1 MTEAVLSRVEDKTSV
16 IRSVVRTHSQY
27 DDSELVADALL
38 QEDLGIDSIML
49 AEIVADLNKL
59 FALARPFDP
68 DEFDSLGSL
77 IEKFGMFELPAGATP
92 RSGAVERPAA
102 ARRAAQCDRVTA
114 QDRGAPAQPSV
125 PDVAAQ
131 CDDSRL
137 TMRDFVG
144 GGDSDV
150 FEKARRFSGF
160 LRSRSERGL
169 FWYGMASKGLCTNRA
184 VIHDEYEGRDREFLL
199 FASNNYLGLA
209 NHPSVIES
217 IVRTARSHG
226 ATNTG
231 SRIIGG
237 TTDLHRELEHRLARL
252 KGREDCIVFPSG
264 YSANVGAISA
274 LLGPNDLAITDM
286 YNHMSI
292 QDGCRLAGASKKIFA
307 HNDMA
312 SLEDVLERSQ
322 AREGGRL
329 IVVDGVFSMHGDI
342 VKLPQLLRLARRY
355 GARVLVDDAHST
367 GVLGATGSGTAEHF
381 GLKGEV
387 DLEVGTMSKA
397 LAGQG
402 GFVAGDKQV
411 IDYLRFYANSYVFA
425 ATIPAPVVAG
435 LITSI
440 DLLEYEPQR
449 LARLWDNVR
458 YLKGRLDALG
468 FDTEQSESA
477 IIPVVVGDEKR
488 AMELG
493 RSVRRRGMFCQTVVF
508 PGVAVG
514 DARLRMSVLESH
526 TREDLDRAVSIL
538 TEAAVENGLL
548 PAA

>member
-1 MTEAVLSRVEDKTSV
+1 MTEAVLLRDSDKTELV
-16 IRSVVRTHSQY
+16 RSVVRKYSQY
-27 DDSELVADALL
+27 DDSELFQEALL

-49 AEIVADLNKL
+49 ATIVADLNRL
-59 FALARPFDP
+59 FALVKPFTP
-68 DEFDSLGSL
+68 ERFNTLESL
-77 IEKFGMFELPAGATP
+77 INGYAALDLP
-92 RSGAVERPAA
+92 SGVAVRVAPESGPLGVAHAA
-102 ARRAAQCDRVTA
+102 A
-114 QDRGAPAQPSV
+114 PAET
-125 PDVAAQ
+125 
-131 CDDSRL
+131 DDDKI

-144 GGDSDV
+144 GTDRDV
-150 FEKARRFSGF
+150 FAKATRFAPF
-160 LRSRSERGL
+160 LASRSRQGL

-184 VIHDEYEGRDREFLL
+184 LIHDEHEGRDREFLL

-209 NHPSVIES
+209 HHPQVIES
-217 IVRTARSHG
+217 IVRTTRTHG

-231 SRIIGG
+231 SRLIGG

-274 LLGPNDLAITDM
+274 LLGPTDLAITDM

-292 QDGCRLAGASKKIFA
+292 QDGCRMSGAGKRIYA
-307 HNDMA
+307 HNDMR
-312 SLEDVLERSQ
+312 SLEDVLQRNQ
-322 AREGGRL
+322 QREGGCM
-329 IVVDGVFSMHGDI
+329 IVVDGVFSMHGDL
-342 VKLPQLLRLARRY
+342 VPLPQLLTLARQY

-367 GVLGATGSGTAEHF
+367 GVLGATGSGTTEHF

-397 LAGQG
+397 LGGQG

-435 LITSI
+435 LITS
-440 DLLEYEPQR
+440 LEVMQAEPDR
-449 LARLWDNVR
+449 LVRLWSNIR
-458 YLKGRLDALG
+458 YFKGRLDALG
-468 FDTEQSESA
+468 FDTEHSESA
-477 IIPVVVGDEKR
+477 IIPVVVGDEQR
-488 AMELG
+488 AMQLG

-514 DARLRMSVLESH
+514 DARLRISVLESH
-526 TREDLDRAVSIL
+526 TRADLDEAVQIL
-538 TEAAVENGLL
+538 CDAAEENGLTL
-548 PAA
+548 SPTGPKAA